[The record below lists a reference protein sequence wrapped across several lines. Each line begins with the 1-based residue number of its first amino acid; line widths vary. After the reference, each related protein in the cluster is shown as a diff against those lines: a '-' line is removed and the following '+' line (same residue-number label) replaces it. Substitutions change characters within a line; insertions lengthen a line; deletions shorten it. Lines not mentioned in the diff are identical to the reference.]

1 MNRLIIVGNGFDLAH
16 GVKTSYKDFI
26 EWYFGEVV
34 EKLKTKKVELEVQKE
49 KNGNKCGVCIY
60 EDKLLNIYWSGDSSG
75 AISVINQIIDR
86 VKKEGNIVVI
96 RNEFGI
102 LRRNFSPLFERIIK
116 DYENK
121 GWVDIEAD
129 YYEKLKEYALNKRG
143 NVKQLNK
150 ELSYIEKKLIEYLKI
165 EQDKF
170 DEFYIEEDLQD
181 IIYEPFSDISVS
193 LKGKKCLDEH
203 IEQDCKDKENDN
215 LRIKLENY
223 GYDIKKV
230 SDYIDYL
237 FNKSKELNKS
247 ISNFIRTE
255 RFLKGDKFPKEL
267 LLPNSIMLLNFN
279 YTKIA
284 DKYMTRYFQWLPN
297 HIHGE
302 LNDENSVI
310 FGYGDELDNKYKE
323 IEELNNNEF
332 LNKVKSV
339 RYLERDK
346 YRKLL
351 YFLEL
356 EPFQVY
362 VMGHS
367 CGNSDRTL
375 LNTIFEHENCVSI
388 KLFYHKKSDGT
399 DNFTEIV
406 QNITRNFNDKKLL
419 RERVVNKT
427 YCQAMPQSE
436 VKQDL

>member
-1 MNRLIIVGNGFDLAH
+1 MNRIIIVGNGFDLAH

-26 EWYFGEVV
+26 EWYFGKVV
-34 EKLKTKKVELEVQKE
+34 EKLKRDYSYKDELLEVRLQRTYHNSFELPDYLDLDSPKE
-49 KNGNKCGVCIY
+49 I
-60 EDKLLNIYWSGDSSG
+60 LQNI
-75 AISVINQIIDR
+75 
-86 VKKEGNIVVI
+86 KKDGYIFECLP
-96 RNEFGI
+96 F
-102 LRRNFSPLFERIIK
+102 LRRIISGI
-116 DYENK
+116 ENK

-129 YYEKLKEYALNKRG
+129 YYELLKDYALNKRG
-143 NVKQLNK
+143 DVKQLNE

-181 IIYEPFSDISVS
+181 IIYEPFSYISVS

-255 RFLKGDKFPKEL
+255 CFFKGDKFPKEL

-284 DKYMTRYFQWLPN
+284 DKYMTRYFQLLN

-332 LNKVKSV
+332 LNKIKSV
-339 RYLERDK
+339 KYLERDK

-419 RERVVNKT
+419 RSIVVDKT
-427 YCQAMPQSE
+427 CCEPMPQS
-436 VKQDL
+436 KFGQDLK

>member
-1 MNRLIIVGNGFDLAH
+1 MNRIIIVGNGFDLAH

-26 EWYFGEVV
+26 EWYFGKVIESLRKNFFSYKDDLL
-34 EKLKTKKVELEVQKE
+34 EIKTRYDAIDMFTYTYNAKSNLEIIKKMKDI
-49 KNGNKCGVCIY
+49 G
-60 EDKLLNIYWSGDSSG
+60 
-75 AISVINQIIDR
+75 
-86 VKKEGNIVVI
+86 
-96 RNEFGI
+96 NEFTFK
-102 LRRNFSPLFERIIK
+102 FSPLFERIIK
-116 DYENK
+116 DVENK
-121 GWVDIEAD
+121 GWVDIETD
-129 YYEKLKEYALNKRG
+129 YYELLKDYALNKRG
-143 NVKQLNK
+143 DVKQLNK
-150 ELSYIEKKLIEYLKI
+150 ELSCIENKLIEYLKI

-181 IIYEPFSDISVS
+181 IIYEPFSYISVS

-255 RFLKGDKFPKEL
+255 CFLKGDKFPKEL

-284 DKYMTRYFQWLPN
+284 DKYMTRYFQWLN

-332 LNKVKSV
+332 LNKIKSV
-339 RYLERDK
+339 KYLERDK

-419 RERVVNKT
+419 RSIVVDKT
-427 YCQAMPQSE
+427 CCEPMPQS
-436 VKQDL
+436 KFGQDLK